1 MYDDFYSALE
11 QGRIEPITL
20 WKDKVSKWTWMEQK
34 QLEIKLIGIYVK
46 EEREGRYGSNLH
58 RYAMNLAKYIS
69 QQSNIQ
75 RQMEQEQQ
83 TPSTDVNEK
92 QIQPNDADEIKQRE
106 IPVELQREDAQR
118 ILGWLVEGGF
128 LMASYLPTDKLKPK
142 RKLAYLCYKMSKTLD
157 LGKNNR
163 GNNRKDICWQPF
175 EKLFNTC
182 LL

>member
-69 QQSNIQ
+69 QQSNNQ
-75 RQMEQEQQ
+75 RTMEDDQQE
-83 TPSTDVNEK
+83 SSK
-92 QIQPNDADEIKQRE
+92 DADEPQM
-106 IPVELQREDAQR
+106 PVELATPQAMDIWDNAKKAGWINEDYSFNGTKYQMAYAAEIMGEALNLKHKWKPFELLWNYKYFSQTRNESKNR
-118 ILGWLVEGGF
+118 I
-128 LMASYLPTDKLKPK
+128 
-142 RKLAYLCYKMSKTLD
+142 
-157 LGKNNR
+157 GKVDR
-163 GNNRKDICWQPF
+163 AKDIELAF
-175 EKLFNTC
+175 SL
-182 LL
+182 